1 MALKDYL
8 RLDSAY
14 MRLERL
20 LDALDAK
27 VERALYSKGKAELF
41 CTRLKWQQWVYGLQ
55 VERALE
61 LRNEWDKGVA

>member
-27 VERALYSKGKAELF
+27 VERALYAKGKDELF
-41 CTRLKWQQWVYGLQ
+41 CTRMKGQQWVYGLQ
-55 VERALE
+55 VARALE
-61 LRNEWDKGVA
+61 LRNEWEREAA

>member
-8 RLDSAY
+8 RLDSLY

-27 VERALYSKGKAELF
+27 VERALYAKGKDELF
-41 CTRLKWQQWVYGLQ
+41 CTRLKWQQWCYGLQ
-55 VERALE
+55 LERARE
-61 LRNEWDKGVA
+61 LRLQWERGS

>member
-27 VERALYSKGKAELF
+27 VERALYSKGKDELF
-41 CTRLKWQQWVYGLQ
+41 CTRLKWQQWVYSLQ
-55 VERALE
+55 VSRMRE
-61 LRNEWDKGVA
+61 LRARWDSMSA